1 MIEIALMGF
10 DALSNLI
17 SGFLDGEI
25 LLTGN
30 TYVFVGTV
38 FLFHW
43 VVFYL
48 AYLYKTLSNRR
59 G

>member
-1 MIEIALMGF
+1 MIDIALMGLEK
-10 DALSNLI
+10 LSNLI
-17 SGFLDGEI
+17 SVFLKGEV

-30 TYVFVGTV
+30 TFVTVGTV

-43 VVFYL
+43 LVFYL
-48 AYLYKTLSNRR
+48 AYLYKVLSNRR